1 MLRAGMVPMPPRPMP
16 VMVLTKSYRSVLSK
30 GFTMQGFIAVYFR
43 EALILKRRFKR
54 QIAGMAVSP
63 LLYLIA
69 FGYAMGDA
77 VRLDGHTYLEFLI
90 PGLIAMS
97 SMTQSFGIA
106 TDINVARFYW
116 YIFEEFQAAP
126 IRNVAYV
133 AGEVLAG
140 MTRALLAIGVIL
152 ILGLLFGVRLH
163 YGLLLWLAVLLNSFV
178 FASLAVA
185 LAMLV
190 KSHAD
195 QSLLTS
201 FVITPMAFLGGTFFP
216 LERLPLW
223 AQKALS
229 ILPLTHASHA
239 IRSTAFGENPAW
251 QAYALLTAAGLVFFW
266 LALGTVNK
274 ARD

>member
-1 MLRAGMVPMPPRPMP
+1 
-16 VMVLTKSYRSVLSK
+16 
-30 GFTMQGFIAVYFR
+30 MQGFIAVYLR
-43 EALILKRRFKR
+43 EVLILKRRFKR
-54 QIAGMAVSP
+54 QMAGMAVSP
-63 LLYLIA
+63 LLYLIT

-77 VRLDGHTYLEFLI
+77 MRFDGHSYLEFLI

-126 IRNVAYV
+126 IRNAAYV
-133 AGEVLAG
+133 TGEVLAG
-140 MTRALLAIGVIL
+140 MTRALLGIGVIL
-152 ILGLLFGVRLH
+152 VLSLLFGVRLH
-163 YGLLLWLAVLLNSFV
+163 YGPLLWLAVLLNSFV

-216 LERLPLW
+216 LDRLPQW
-223 AQKALS
+223 AQTVLS
-229 ILPLTHASHA
+229 GLPLTHASSA
-239 IRSTAFGENPAW
+239 IRATAFGRSPAW
-251 QAYALLTAAGLVFFW
+251 QSYATLAVAGSVFFV

>member
-1 MLRAGMVPMPPRPMP
+1 ML
-16 VMVLTKSYRSVLSK
+16 L
-30 GFTMQGFIAVYFR
+30 
-43 EALILKRRFKR
+43 LKRRIKR
-54 QIAGMAVSP
+54 LILSMSVSP

-69 FGYAMGDA
+69 FGYAMGKS
-77 VRLDGHTYLEFLI
+77 VRFGGHTYLEFLI
-90 PGLIAMS
+90 PGLVAMS
-97 SMTQSFGIA
+97 SMTQSFAIA

-116 YIFEEFQAAP
+116 HIFEEFQAAP
-126 IRNVAYV
+126 IGNVAYV

-140 MTRALLAIGVIL
+140 MSRALISVTVIL
-152 ILGLLFGVRLH
+152 TLGMLFGVRLH
-163 YGLLLWLAVLLNSFV
+163 CLNPLFWLAVALNSFV

-216 LERLPLW
+216 VDRLPHW
-223 AQKALS
+223 AGQIIW
-229 ILPLTHASHA
+229 ILPLTHASKA
-239 IRSTAFGENPAW
+239 IRQAAFGNLPGLSP
-251 QAYALLTAAGLVFFW
+251 YLFVGLTGIIFFTMALKCVDQ
-266 LALGTVNK
+266 

>member
-1 MLRAGMVPMPPRPMP
+1 
-16 VMVLTKSYRSVLSK
+16 
-30 GFTMQGFIAVYFR
+30 MQGFIAVYLR
-43 EALILKRRFKR
+43 EALILKRRFWR
-54 QIAGMAVSP
+54 QLAGMAVSP

-69 FGYAMGDA
+69 LGYAMGETM
-77 VRLDGHTYLEFLI
+77 RFDGHTYLEFLI

-97 SMTQSFGIA
+97 SMTHSFGIA

-126 IRNVAYV
+126 IHNAAYV

-140 MTRALLAIGVIL
+140 MTRAFMSIGVIL
-152 ILGLLFGVRLH
+152 GLSLLFGVRLH
-163 YGLLLWLAVLLNSFV
+163 YGALLWLAVLLNSFV

-216 LERLPLW
+216 VERLPMW
-223 AQKALS
+223 AQKILFV
-229 ILPLTHASHA
+229 LPLTHASSA
-239 IRSTAFGENPAW
+239 IRTTAFGGTPGW
-251 QAYALLTAAGLVFFW
+251 QGFAVLAAVGLVFFL

>member
-1 MLRAGMVPMPPRPMP
+1 MHAI
-16 VMVLTKSYRSVLSK
+16 
-30 GFTMQGFIAVYFR
+30 IAVYRR
-43 EALILKRRFKR
+43 EALILKRRLKR
-54 QIAGMAVSP
+54 QLAGMAVPP

-77 VRLDGHTYLEFLI
+77 VQFDGHSYLEFLI
-90 PGLIAMS
+90 PGLVAMS
-97 SMTQSFGIA
+97 SMTQSFGIS

-126 IRNVAYV
+126 ISNFAYV
-133 AGEVLAG
+133 SGEVLAG
-140 MTRALLAIGVIL
+140 MTRALLSIGVIL
-152 ILGLLFGVRLH
+152 VLGLPFGVMLY
-163 YGLLLWLAVLLNSFV
+163 YGPLFWLAAVLNSFV

-216 LERLPLW
+216 VERLPVW
-223 AQKALS
+223 AQKILFL
-229 ILPLTHASHA
+229 LPLTHASNA
-239 IRSTAFGENPAW
+239 IRAVTLGEIPDW
-251 QAYALLTAAGLVFFW
+251 RAYLILPLIGVVFFV
-266 LALGTVNK
+266 LALRSVNH

>member
-1 MLRAGMVPMPPRPMP
+1 MHAM
-16 VMVLTKSYRSVLSK
+16 T
-30 GFTMQGFIAVYFR
+30 AVYLR
-43 EALILKRRFKR
+43 EMLILKRRFKR
-54 QIAGMAVSP
+54 QLAGMSVSP

-69 FGYAMGDA
+69 FGYAMGNT
-77 VRLDGHTYLEFLI
+77 VQMNGHTYLEFLI
-90 PGLIAMS
+90 PGLIAMN

-116 YIFEEFQAAP
+116 FIFEEFQAAP
-126 IRNVAYV
+126 ISNFAYV
-133 AGEVLAG
+133 SGEVLAG
-140 MTRALLAIGVIL
+140 MTRGLISIGVIL
-152 ILGLLFGVRLH
+152 TLALPFGVVIHCAPLF
-163 YGLLLWLAVLLNSFV
+163 WLAALLNAFV

-195 QSLLTS
+195 QSLLSS

-223 AQKALS
+223 AQKILFL
-229 ILPLTHASHA
+229 LPLTHASNA
-239 IRSTAFGENPAW
+239 IRAVALGNTPKWHAFVVLP
-251 QAYALLTAAGLVFFW
+251 LTGIVFFT
-266 LALGTVNK
+266 LALHSVNH